1 MSEGAASAQ
10 RPYLLRA
17 MHEWMTDNALTP
29 HIVVDATVAD
39 LNLSA
44 EHIRDNKVVLN
55 VSYAATRGLV
65 IGNDAVTF
73 EARFNGVPT
82 ALHVSVDAVLG
93 IYARENGQGM
103 VFSEESQPPPD
114 EPSPGSGPGSD
125 SGPGPGL
132 GDSPD
137 SNDGKKPGRG
147 KKPRLRVVK

>member
-29 HIVVDATVAD
+29 HIVVDATVAQ
-39 LNLSA
+39 LNLSP

-65 IGNDAVTF
+65 IGNEAVTF

-82 ALHVSVDAVLG
+82 ALNVSIDAVLG

-103 VFSEESQPPPD
+103 VFSEESG
-114 EPSPGSGPGSD
+114 PSGDD
-125 SGPGPGL
+125 SGPGGGPRDGPGPGNGP
-132 GDSPD
+132 GDDPGSGG
-137 SNDGKKPGRG
+137 GKAPK
-147 KKPRLRVVK
+147 LRVVK